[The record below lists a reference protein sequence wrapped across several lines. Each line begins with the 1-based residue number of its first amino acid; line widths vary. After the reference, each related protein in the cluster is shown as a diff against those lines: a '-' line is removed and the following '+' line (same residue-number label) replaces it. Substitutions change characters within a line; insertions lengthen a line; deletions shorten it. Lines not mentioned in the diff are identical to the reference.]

1 MSRVRDIANIFST
14 STSAATDAE
23 VAVAVSNHS
32 SASDP
37 HGDRAYAAA
46 LIPSQTGNSGK
57 YLTTNGTAVSWG
69 TVASGTDGATVI
81 AYSFLGMGA

>member
-1 MSRVRDIANIFST
+1 MSRIRDIANLFST
-14 STSAATDAE
+14 GTDAATDAE
-23 VAVAVSNHS
+23 VATAVSNHS
-32 SASDP
+32 SANDP
-37 HGDRAYAAA
+37 HGDRAFASG
-46 LIPSQTGNSGK
+46 LIPSQSGNSGK